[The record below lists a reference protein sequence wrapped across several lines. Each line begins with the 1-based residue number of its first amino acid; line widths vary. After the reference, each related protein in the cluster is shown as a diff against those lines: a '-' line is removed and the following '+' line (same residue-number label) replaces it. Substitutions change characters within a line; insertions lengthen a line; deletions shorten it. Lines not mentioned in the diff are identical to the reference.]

1 MSTGCRV
8 SESLSPGETRGLDYS
23 AERAVPWGD
32 EVCYPGEDRS
42 KPRPMDCLLG
52 SGPPGVE
59 SDLDSAGHQRMG
71 PWSQL
76 QASVQPSLGLLP
88 TSLSNYPGL
97 VPSKSEPV
105 STTCGLT
112 PVPQHWAQ
120 RLGLPHLHS
129 MSAKLI
135 TYKVFKAKSTM
146 WDTEGHYTMTG
157 GINSP
162 GKYG

>member
-1 MSTGCRV
+1 M
-8 SESLSPGETRGLDYS
+8 
-23 AERAVPWGD
+23 ERAVLCGD
-32 EVCYPGEDRS
+32 EVCYPGEDRC

-52 SGPPGVE
+52 GSPPGVQ
-59 SDLDSAGHQRMG
+59 SDLDSARHQRMG

-76 QASVQPSLGLLP
+76 QASVQPSLRLLP
-88 TSLSNYPGL
+88 TSLSNYTGL

-120 RLGLPHLHS
+120 RLGIPHLHS